1 LIITSDY
8 KFFLGVFMSHALGLL
23 SGGLD
28 SSLAIL
34 CLQRQNV
41 AVTAIAFVTPFFG
54 AGKARRAAAQL
65 DVPLLVRDIG
75 AGHLEMVKNP
85 RYGYGKNMNPCIDCH
100 AMMFRL
106 AGDIMMQ
113 EGFDFLFSGEV
124 LGQRPMSQNL
134 SALRAVANFSGHPE
148 RILRPLSARLLPI
161 TPMEEQGL
169 VAREQLLDIQGRT
182 RRRQE
187 LLAQEWGLT
196 DYPSSGG
203 GCLLTEKHFS
213 DRLRD
218 LFAHQ
223 PDCGIAEVEL
233 LKIGRQFRL
242 SARAK
247 LALGRNQEDNAALT
261 AAVRSEDILLRT
273 PGLAG
278 PVGVLSGTPDETDL
292 QLAGAIV
299 ASYSKGKDLVQ
310 VEIAALHK
318 TLERRFQVTPLS
330 REKSLPLLL

>member
-1 LIITSDY
+1 
-8 KFFLGVFMSHALGLL
+8 MSSALGLL

-34 CLQRQNV
+34 CLKRQGI

-75 AGHLEMVKNP
+75 PSHLEMLKNP
-85 RYGYGKNMNPCIDCH
+85 RYGYGKHMNPCIDCH

-106 AGDIMMQ
+106 AGELMAA
-113 EGFDFLFSGEV
+113 EKFDFLFSGEV

-134 SALRAVANFSGHPE
+134 SALRAVAKLSGQPD

-169 VAREQLLDIQGRT
+169 VDRERLLDIQGRT

-187 LLAQEWGLT
+187 LLAKEWGLT

-218 LFAHQ
+218 LFTFQ
-223 PDCGIAEVEL
+223 PDCGIGDIEL

-242 SARAK
+242 SERAK
-247 LALGRNQEDNAALT
+247 LALGRNEDDNAALV
-261 AAVRSEDILLRT
+261 AAARTDDVILRT

-278 PVGVLSGTPDETDL
+278 PVGVVSGTPDAADL
-292 QLAGAIV
+292 QLAGGIV
-299 ASYSKGKDLVQ
+299 ASYSKGKEHAQ
-310 VEIAALHK
+310 VEVLAVRTGIEARLTVA
-318 TLERRFQVTPLS
+318 PLP
-330 REKSLPLLL
+330 REVSQRILL